1 VMYGGRIVAIIPGG
15 EASEASLGPLM
26 TGASAS

>member
-1 VMYGGRIVAIIPGG
+1 MYGGRIVAIVPRA

-26 TGASAS
+26 TGASVP